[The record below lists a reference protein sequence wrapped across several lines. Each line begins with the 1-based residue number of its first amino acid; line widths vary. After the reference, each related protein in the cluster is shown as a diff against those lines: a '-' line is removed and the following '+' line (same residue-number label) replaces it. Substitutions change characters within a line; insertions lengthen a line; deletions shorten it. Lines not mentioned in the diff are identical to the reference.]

1 MLYPSKYV
9 LITDLDINKQNNNS
23 LACDNKLSIEKEKKL
38 CKCENHLE
46 NSSKT
51 SSILNGDGIQKSA
64 AGIMPE
70 RIWQDNIMNPAYT
83 NEKSEHKKIE
93 NFNENNRENSINIAN
108 NSNNVENS
116 TTTNVRTTD
125 SSSGE
130 VLWNFVEPCL
140 KNSCNCKR

>member
-9 LITDLDINKQNNNS
+9 LITDLDINKQNNNG
-23 LACDNKLSIEKEKKL
+23 LACDNKLNLEKEKKL
-38 CKCENHLE
+38 CKCENHLD
-46 NSSKT
+46 NSSKS
-51 SSILNGDGIQKSA
+51 SSILYCDGIQKSA

-70 RIWQDNIMNPAYT
+70 RIWQDIIMNPAYT
-83 NEKSEHKKIE
+83 NEKSEHIKI
-93 NFNENNRENSINIAN
+93 ENNRENSINIAN
-108 NSNNVENS
+108 SKNVENS
-116 TTTNVRTTD
+116 TTNVKTTD